1 MADLREQLA
10 HANETQATLSTTI
23 LELTGANEKLRYDSR
38 TLKSLSVIIICRSDI
53 DNAMREQSVKNATIE
68 DFKARLGLLEAE
80 KDVILTKYQELLV
93 QASENAKKVDE
104 LKSQLHQ
111 AEVIAT
117 QNEQEIKSLQTQSLM
132 FC

>member
-1 MADLREQLA
+1 VADLREQLA